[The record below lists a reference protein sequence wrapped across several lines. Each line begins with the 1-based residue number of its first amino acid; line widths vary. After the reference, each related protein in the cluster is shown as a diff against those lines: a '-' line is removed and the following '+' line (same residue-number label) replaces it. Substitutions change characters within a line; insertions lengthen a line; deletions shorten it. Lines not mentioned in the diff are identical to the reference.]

1 MFEGKAKGGK
11 VKMRD
16 ERSPETAKVSKKYRI
31 VIPKGG
37 AGFWGS
43 GPAIGFS
50 SPWKGT
56 KW

>member
-1 MFEGKAKGGK
+1 
-11 VKMRD
+11 MRD
-16 ERSPETAKVSKKYRI
+16 ERSPETAKVSKKYQI